1 MRVIISV
8 IQQYLKNGTIQDI
21 RHVKTNQQITNIFT
35 KKGVQ
40 SYNITHAIS
49 YGNLH
54 CLTPHNSEEGQ
65 NVSKG
70 FLTLQSSEEG
80 VKLPLDSFYDKYKK
94 RTNGTY

>member
-1 MRVIISV
+1 MRVILSV

-40 SYNITHAIS
+40 SYNIKHAVS
-49 YGNLH
+49 NGNLH
-54 CLTPHNSEEGQ
+54 CWTPHNSEEGQ
-65 NVSKG
+65 NVSNG

-80 VKLPLDSFYDKYKK
+80 VKLPLDSFDDKYKEK
-94 RTNGTY
+94 DQ